1 MQIWNLQQFSKT
13 WKSKNNNKEALRI
26 ACRPNFVLK
35 NNKRTSSFIR
45 NTSVGPTWLVSEK
58 QLVISYFNV
67 SKCIMPTSKT
77 ILQFRINVGVCSLIF
92 GLFSRSL
99 SKGIATLIIFF
110 KSPFLKLSSQKILSI
125 LRETFII
132 FLTNIPGAISIAR
145 K

>member
-1 MQIWNLQQFSKT
+1 MKT
-13 WKSKNNNKEALRI
+13 TCRMDFFTQNNKHI
-26 ACRPNFVLK
+26 C
-35 NNKRTSSFIR
+35 SFIR
-45 NTSVGPTWLVSEK
+45 NTRVGHTWLISEK

-132 FLTNIPGAISIAR
+132 FLTNIPGAISIHGGLYR
-145 K
+145 DLHDLS